1 MNLPSSSGPAP
12 KPSPPPSRVV
22 IPAASR
28 REMLIALACGLGILG
43 FVGYGIAVMGGWQQ
57 KASRNTLTGKIVA
70 KHFTPAPEDQ
80 ISFSRK
86 KGLKSEHIA
95 GEYVFEVRV
104 SEENRTF
111 EVPVDANTYEA
122 VRIGSSFTFIRP
134 RSEQA
139 K

>member
-1 MNLPSSSGPAP
+1 
-12 KPSPPPSRVV
+12 
-22 IPAASR
+22 
-28 REMLIALACGLGILG
+28 MLIAIASGVGIMG
-43 FVGYGIAVMGGWQQ
+43 FVGYGIFVMSGWQR
-57 KASRNTLTGKIVA
+57 KASTNTLTGKIVA

-86 KGLKSEHIA
+86 KGLKTEHIA
-95 GEYVFEVRV
+95 GEYTFEIRV

-122 VRIGSSFTFIRP
+122 VRVGSSFTFLRP
-134 RSEQA
+134 RSEQV